1 AHAGRDVP
9 ATGRRRAGRR
19 RRSARPCLRA
29 WSGRRPRQRFPLGP
43 LRLARRRPLA
53 GRGRRRGSEAA
64 RGRLGSRGERV
75 SSPAPR
81 RKKQKRK
88 RQKQPGGRR
97 SPWAYLAPA
106 ALLGAVTVIVLI
118 LSSAGVIGHPSDGT
132 APPSTTPVGT
142 VQTLPVPDTP
152 PPPEPPPPEPPPLPP
167 PAPPAA
173 TTAKTTTTTASTTT
187 ASTTPSTTTDTT
199 TTETTEN
206 DGQHVKWTV

>member
-1 AHAGRDVP
+1 M
-9 ATGRRRAGRR
+9 
-19 RRSARPCLRA
+19 
-29 WSGRRPRQRFPLGP
+29 
-43 LRLARRRPLA
+43 
-53 GRGRRRGSEAA
+53 
-64 RGRLGSRGERV
+64 

-81 RKKQKRK
+81 RKKRK

-97 SPWAYLAPA
+97 SPWVYLAPA

-118 LSSAGVIGHPSDGT
+118 LSNAGVIGQLSDGT

-173 TTAKTTTTTASTTT
+173 TTTGTTTTASTTT
-187 ASTTPSTTTDTT
+187 ASTTPSTTATTTDTT
-199 TTETTEN
+199 TTGN
-206 DGQHVKWTV
+206 DGQHVKWTVKPGDTLFSIATQFGTSVKELRRLNPSIDPSALQVGQTLIVR